1 MKKDPK
7 ICLTMVSSTG
17 TWLRESLSPQHHF
30 IALTIE
36 DTEGKIIARV
46 AMTFDQFTH
55 MLVSNGE
62 TTCTLER
69 YRDANGKMAED
80 VVTPPPTIEDKM
92 KERMKEYRENLGARM
107 NDVYKDIYE
116 MMNSGVKPGKK
127 KLEELLR
134 DIDTVR
140 SHFKAN
146 ENFVMQQTEEELSQ
160 MQENARV
167 QLSTYLK
174 TLGADIAPSEI
185 KFLSD
190 PTATKLIAS
199 GETRPILEPY
209 TKKIRED
216 KPMEDMTSRELADH
230 IHYHLRRLEATQ
242 SEETAKD
249 GHQILFSSGCSESGA
264 KGVNVRYVS
273 YQGHSFLPNENARRY
288 LIALR
293 TIKDIKGFKHHWGV
307 LDESKGN
314 KV

>member
-7 ICLTMVSSTG
+7 ICLTLVSSTG
-17 TWLRESLSPQHHF
+17 TWLREALAPQHQF

-36 DTEGKIIARV
+36 DHEGRIIARV
-46 AMTFDQFTH
+46 GMTYDQFTH

-62 TTCTLER
+62 TTCTLQR
-69 YRDANGKMAED
+69 YRDENGTLAED

-92 KERMKEYRENLGARM
+92 KERMKEYRDNLGARM

-146 ENFVMQQTEEELSQ
+146 ENFVMKQTEEELSQ

-185 KFLSD
+185 KFLGD
-190 PTATKLIAS
+190 PNAPKQIGDS
-199 GETRPILEPY
+199 RPILEPY
-209 TKKIRED
+209 IKKIRED
-216 KPMEDMTSRELADH
+216 KPIEDMTSRELADH
-230 IHYHLRRLEATQ
+230 IHSHLRRLEATQ
-242 SEETAKD
+242 SEETVKD
-249 GHQILFSSGCSESGA
+249 GHQKLYCSGCSESGA
-264 KGVNVRYVS
+264 KGVTVHYVS
-273 YQGHSFLPNENARRY
+273 YQGHIFLSNEDAIKY
-288 LIALR
+288 LAVLR
-293 TIKDIKGFKHHWGV
+293 EIKDIKGFKHHWGV
-307 LDESKGN
+307 LNDKERN
-314 KV
+314 KL